1 VWLRRS
7 LPSVGQPVAAH
18 RHGQAPG
25 RVHAGTFTRLGWRA
39 TIHAADMPD
48 KPIIRERIDR
58 ILARYGI
65 TPAMVREHITTH
77 YGWFREFS
85 PASGTNFRASEVAAI
100 LELLEASRQHP
111 APPPAFPSDFLTAYE
126 VAWLVFRGPRQ
137 ISWIT
142 QRLPAGFPPRDP
154 MNGCWKR
161 AAVEAWLSENL
172 AARRKAPGKTTR
184 KE

>member
-39 TIHAADMPD
+39 TIRAADMPD

-85 PASGTNFRASEVAAI
+85 PASRTNFRALFSDNQDGCQRQSGWMARGSAEGLGVA
-100 LELLEASRQHP
+100 RP
-111 APPPAFPSDFLTAYE
+111 
-126 VAWLVFRGPRQ
+126 
-137 ISWIT
+137 
-142 QRLPAGFPPRDP
+142 
-154 MNGCWKR
+154 
-161 AAVEAWLSENL
+161 
-172 AARRKAPGKTTR
+172 
-184 KE
+184 